1 MCCFFFFSSR
11 RRHTRCALVT
21 GVQTCALPIW
31 QVPRFGS
38 LRMKSWLR
46 QHRYALTVTLRRL
59 AAQPFSSLAN
69 LLVMALAL
77 ALPLLGGAILVSA
90 QPVARPVSVTPDLT
104 LFLQTDAPAAP
115 AAAIAKR
122 PGAQLAPHEPQRS
135 VAGQSW

>member
-77 ALPLLGGAILVSA
+77 ALPLLGGALLVSA
-90 QPVARPVSVTPDLT
+90 QPVARPVSVTPALT
-104 LFLQTDAPAAP
+104 LFLQTDAHAGA
-115 AAAIAKR
+115 AAAIA
-122 PGAQLAPHEPQRS
+122 QRTP
-135 VAGQSW
+135 AANAATGQARSEA